1 MMFLIGLLCG
11 LVTGLISIGGGIFI
25 IISLLLL
32 TPVLAQK
39 SFSMQEIASFSIM
52 QTFFS
57 SLSGSLFYLKEK
69 LISKEIALY
78 LGIPSFFGGVIGVI
92 IAHNISDFFLK
103 IIFAILAVLAA
114 IIMQIPHAI
123 NDSKS
128 FKFTWKTRFY
138 SIIGGVSIGIIGGV
152 IGIGAGFIFVPTFIY
167 IYHLPLK
174 KAIGTSLITIL
185 LLSTGS
191 FLTKINIATVPFE
204 LGIAL
209 IIGGV
214 IGAQLGGRLNKVFP
228 PLILK
233 KVSSLFIVIVSL
245 KVLYDLF

>member
-114 IIMQIPHAI
+114 
-123 NDSKS
+123 
-128 FKFTWKTRFY
+128 
-138 SIIGGVSIGIIGGV
+138 
-152 IGIGAGFIFVPTFIY
+152 
-167 IYHLPLK
+167 
-174 KAIGTSLITIL
+174 
-185 LLSTGS
+185 
-191 FLTKINIATVPFE
+191 
-204 LGIAL
+204 
-209 IIGGV
+209 
-214 IGAQLGGRLNKVFP
+214 
-228 PLILK
+228 
-233 KVSSLFIVIVSL
+233 
-245 KVLYDLF
+245 